1 MEGRS
6 ISFSTGNTKQT
17 VASLIR
23 ELEEQFRRDDLIR
36 LTISTLKVGRSAL
49 ENGDL
54 LVEVLNDGDVVNA
67 SVGGVYRE

>member
-6 ISFSTGNTKQT
+6 IPFSTGNTKQT

-67 SVGGVYRE
+67 SVGGMYRE